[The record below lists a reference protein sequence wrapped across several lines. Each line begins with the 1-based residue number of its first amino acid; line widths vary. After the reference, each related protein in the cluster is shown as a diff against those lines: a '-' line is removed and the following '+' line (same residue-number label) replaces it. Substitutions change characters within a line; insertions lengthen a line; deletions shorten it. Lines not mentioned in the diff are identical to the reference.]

1 MSWGEGLGLG
11 KIGKLSLNATVGWF
25 LISGGGV
32 GIGAITDAGSGT
44 WGQGVVGLPQCM
56 RGAEVGGKP

>member
-1 MSWGEGLGLG
+1 MQQWVSSFGG
-11 KIGKLSLNATVGWF
+11 
-25 LISGGGV
+25 GGGV

-56 RGAEVGGKP
+56 RGAEVGGKPKS